1 MSILSVGLVRARD
14 DSYNNAIVPRFGIWA
29 QPSSTT
35 GVRPVIV
42 WYASCSSCLSEAAV
56 KTTVTAR
63 SRMGLLGGLLAS
75 DHRQTLDF
83 FIVGLR
89 DVSEGSVDREELL
102 YNASVLAHYAQVST
116 QAHGEMPAPE
126 SLGTVFDNFVLD
138 TTLQRDGAMMETA
151 GAQCLLLAGFF
162 EDQMRRRHNIRWY
175 AQLGSGFFTRAAVRE
190 HSSPKARLLRS
201 LAKGFEEW
209 RQRHG
214 RLSRDLRDRQYL
226 LTFRQPGSPW

>member
-1 MSILSVGLVRARD
+1 MPARRSSLRHSIATLIGRHPPPITA
-14 DSYNNAIVPRFGIWA
+14 WH
-29 QPSSTT
+29 
-35 GVRPVIV
+35 
-42 WYASCSSCLSEAAV
+42 ASCSSCVQEAAH
-56 KTTVTAR
+56 KTTVTAG
-63 SRMGLLGGLLAS
+63 SLMGLLRGLLAS

-89 DVSEGSVDREELL
+89 DVSEPSVDREELL

-116 QAHGEMPAPE
+116 QAHGEVPAPE

-138 TTLQRDGAMMETA
+138 PTLRLDGAMMETA

-162 EDQMRRRHNIRWY
+162 EEQMRRRHNIRWY

-201 LAKGFEEW
+201 LANGFEEW
-209 RQRHG
+209 RRRHR

-226 LTFRQPGSPW
+226 LTFQQPEPPR